1 MDVSQLAQT
10 VAIYALPVLFA
21 ITLHEA
27 AHGYVAR
34 HFGDLTA
41 FAQGRISLNP
51 VRHVELAGTIVVPAL
66 LLLATGGKFAFG
78 WAKPVPVNYSALRR
92 PRLHM
97 ALVAAAGPAANLAML
112 VIWAIVLRASIELP
126 AVSAAEFLVRLA
138 MAGVAVNLV
147 LMLIN
152 LIPILPLDGGRIL
165 AGLLP
170 LKLAAPFART
180 EALGS
185 YFFMAFAVFGVYDT
199 TVNDGR
205 VIASLFRPL
214 NQFALELLRGI
225 AST

>member
-112 VIWAIVLRASIELP
+112 VIWAIVLRAGIELP
-126 AVSAAEFLVRLA
+126 AVSAAEFFVRLA